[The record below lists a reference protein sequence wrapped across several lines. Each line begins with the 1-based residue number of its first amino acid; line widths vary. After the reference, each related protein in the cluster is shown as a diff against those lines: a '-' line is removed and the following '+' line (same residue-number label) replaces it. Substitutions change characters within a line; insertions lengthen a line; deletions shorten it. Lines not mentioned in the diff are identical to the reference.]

1 MRHMHYLIHPE
12 IEHIELL
19 DNYRGG
25 IFAMP
30 VLLHPQGVRNSA
42 VGGHESMGVDPLRR
56 LDYEAVGTVLHKSG
70 LLSKD
75 GQNATFLAH
84 AVDASFVSSS
94 RGEAQGGLM
103 KALVT
108 LHQSLPSTDD
118 LLKLFRISGFDPN
131 GGGLVF
137 IFGLVYRHAADL
149 RPIYLPDPNEF
160 LFSRE
165 RLDIEIALSG
175 NQPGMY
181 RHQVLAPYPLST
193 AIAQGVAT
201 AVSCHT
207 GMTDQLLSCS
217 IGFTQ
222 HGDMKM
228 ELLDDEGAAAVSLN
242 FARDALSTS
251 DINLIHERAL
261 RSAAMGAAAAP
272 NYFRH

>member
-1 MRHMHYLIHPE
+1 MGHMHYLTHPE
-12 IEHIELL
+12 IEHIDLL
-19 DNYRGG
+19 NNYRGG

-30 VLLHPQGVRNSA
+30 VLLNPQSLRAYGGSGHDV
-42 VGGHESMGVDPLRR
+42 VGGDPLRR

-94 RGEAQGGLM
+94 RGEAQAGLM

-149 RPIYLPDPNEF
+149 RPIYLPEPNEF
-160 LFSRE
+160 LLSRE
-165 RLDIEIALSG
+165 RLEIELALCG
-175 NQPGMY
+175 NQSGMY
-181 RHQVLAPYPLST
+181 RPQVLAPYPLST
-193 AIAQGVAT
+193 AIAQGVAS
-201 AVSCHT
+201 AVSCYT

-228 ELLDDEGAAAVSLN
+228 ELLDDDGAAAVSVN
-242 FARDALSTS
+242 FARDALSPA
-251 DINLIHERAL
+251 DISLIQERAM
-261 RSAAMGAAAAP
+261 RSAAIGAATAP

>member
-1 MRHMHYLIHPE
+1 MGHMHYLTHPE
-12 IEHIELL
+12 IEHIDLL
-19 DNYRGG
+19 NNYRGG

-30 VLLHPQGVRNSA
+30 VLLNPQSVKTYGENGHDV
-42 VGGHESMGVDPLRR
+42 VGGDPLRR
-56 LDYEAVGTVLHKSG
+56 LDYEAVGAVLHKSG

-94 RGEAQGGLM
+94 RGEAQAGLM

-149 RPIYLPDPNEF
+149 RPIYLPEPNEF

-165 RLDIEIALSG
+165 RLEIELALGG
-175 NQPGMY
+175 NQSGMY
-181 RHQVLAPYPLST
+181 RPQVLAPYPLST
-193 AIAQGVAT
+193 AIAQGVAS
-201 AVSCHT
+201 AVSCYT

-228 ELLDDEGAAAVSLN
+228 ELLDDEGAAAVSVN
-242 FARDALSTS
+242 FACDALSPA
-251 DINLIHERAL
+251 DISLIQERAM
-261 RSAAMGAAAAP
+261 RSAAIGAMTAP

>member
-1 MRHMHYLIHPE
+1 
-12 IEHIELL
+12 
-19 DNYRGG
+19 
-25 IFAMP
+25 MP
-30 VLLHPQGVRNSA
+30 VLLNPQGLRA
-42 VGGHESMGVDPLRR
+42 YGGDGHDVMGGDPLRR

-94 RGEAQGGLM
+94 RGEAQPGLM

-108 LHQSLPSTDD
+108 LHQSLPSSDD
-118 LLKLFRISGFDPN
+118 ILKHFRISGFDPH

-137 IFGLVYRHAADL
+137 IFGLVYRHASDL
-149 RPIYLPDPNEF
+149 RPIYLPEPNEF

-165 RLDIEIALSG
+165 RLDIEVALCGS
-175 NQPGMY
+175 QPGMF

-193 AIAQGVAT
+193 AIAQGVAS

-207 GMTDQLLSCS
+207 GMTDQLLSCN

-228 ELLDDEGAAAVSLN
+228 ELLDDEGTAAVSVN
-242 FARDALSTS
+242 FSRDALSS
-251 DINLIHERAL
+251 ADISHIHQQAL
-261 RSAAMGAAAAP
+261 RSAAMGAAATP